1 MAVTID
7 NVRTQIS
14 DRAQLWPAPS
24 EPPELLGTG
33 DNTAT
38 IFSLR
43 YENYISG
50 TLTVYFATPPAAGSG
65 TTPSWVAQD
74 PSTYT
79 IGSTP
84 NPTQT
89 GANNAIITFNTAPP
103 AGTLIGARYQATAF
117 SDDDLLGYLTRAQA
131 LYSDDLSVLKRTQY
145 DIIDVVLMDYNRMIL
160 LAQGNFRTDP
170 AAYAESLKQLKAELR
185 QDLLGGP
192 VAGAAVPQ
200 IFVGTQTTWPY
211 QPRR

>member
-74 PSTYT
+74 
-79 IGSTP
+79 
-84 NPTQT
+84 
-89 GANNAIITFNTAPP
+89 
-103 AGTLIGARYQATAF
+103 AR
-117 SDDDLLGYLTRAQA
+117 RC
-131 LYSDDLSVLKRTQY
+131 RT
-145 DIIDVVLMDYNRMIL
+145 
-160 LAQGNFRTDP
+160 
-170 AAYAESLKQLKAELR
+170 
-185 QDLLGGP
+185 
-192 VAGAAVPQ
+192 
-200 IFVGTQTTWPY
+200 
-211 QPRR
+211 PRRSGG